1 MKATVIGGSPDIFD
15 RVVQRADKQTRYA
28 MAVAL
33 TRTAHDIR
41 KAEQGEMA
49 QVFDRPTPFTLNA
62 VQVNAASTRHLV
74 AEVFIK
80 TDGDD
85 PRPRYLSPEIY
96 GGKRLHKRMEG
107 LLISAG
113 LMNRGEYAVP
123 SVATKLNSY
132 GNIPTG
138 KIMKVISQLKAWQL
152 AGFDANATN
161 SKRSKARRKKERY
174 FVARNGYYQQGARSW
189 KNGEKRQHL
198 PDGIYVDSFDGKDEG
213 RNMRPFIMFVKRPQ
227 YKPRLRWEDVAAR
240 VYRDKFHVHFAKAH
254 ADAMATARPVQP

>member
-1 MKATVIGGSPDIFD
+1 MKGSVIGGNVDIFD
-15 RVVQRADKQTRYA
+15 KVVQRADKQARFA

-41 KAEQGEMA
+41 KAEQAEMA
-49 QVFDRPTPFTLNA
+49 QVFDRPTRFTLNA
-62 VQVNAASTRHLV
+62 VQVHAASPQLLM

-107 LLISAG
+107 LLIHAG

-123 SVATKLNSY
+123 SIATKLNDY

-138 KIMKVISQLKAWQL
+138 KILKMISQLKAWRL

-161 SKRSKARRKKERY
+161 SKRSKKKRAKERY
-174 FVARNGYYQQGARSW
+174 FVAREGYYQRGARSW
-189 KNGEKRQHL
+189 KNGNKQQHL
-198 PDGIYVDSFDGKDEG
+198 PDGIYVDMFDGKDEG
-213 RNMRPFIMFVKRPQ
+213 RNMRPFIKFVKRPQ
-227 YKPRLRWEDVAAR
+227 YQGRLRWEEVAAR

-254 ADAMATARPVQP
+254 ADAMATARPVRP